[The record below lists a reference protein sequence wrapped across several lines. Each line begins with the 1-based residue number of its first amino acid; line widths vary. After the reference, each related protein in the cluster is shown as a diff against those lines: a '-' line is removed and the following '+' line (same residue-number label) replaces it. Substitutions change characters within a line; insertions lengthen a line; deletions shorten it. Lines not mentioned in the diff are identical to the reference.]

1 MTRPY
6 SKRRGDYSGEKNNN
20 AKLTSKQ
27 VARVRQ
33 LHRKGY
39 TSTRIAKIMGV
50 EASTIRKIT
59 TRASWK
65 KNKRK

>member
-1 MTRPY
+1 MARSY

-20 AKLTSKQ
+20 AKLTNRQ

-39 TSTRIAKIMGV
+39 TSSKIAKMMGV

-65 KNKRK
+65 RNKRK

>member
-27 VARVRQ
+27 VARVRR
-33 LHRKGY
+33 LHRQGY
-39 TSTRIAKIMGV
+39 TSAKIAKIMGV
-50 EASTIRKIT
+50 EASTVRKIT

-65 KNKRK
+65 RKKK